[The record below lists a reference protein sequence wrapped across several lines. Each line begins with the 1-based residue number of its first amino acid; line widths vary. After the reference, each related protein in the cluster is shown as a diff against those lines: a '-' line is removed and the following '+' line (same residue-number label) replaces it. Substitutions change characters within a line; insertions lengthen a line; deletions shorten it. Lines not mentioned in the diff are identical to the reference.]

1 MDMDAIQDTSAESHP
16 VTVAD
21 TPDGAPGSAPN
32 QVTKYMHMT
41 LVQQLNNVQS
51 E

>member
-1 MDMDAIQDTSAESHP
+1 MEMNAIQVTSAESHP

-21 TPDGAPGSAPN
+21 TPDGGVGSAPN
-32 QVTKYMHMT
+32 QVTKYTNMI